1 MKSSKEQ
8 PERSIL
14 GPSKHIKD
22 VLSHIDVAATAR
34 EAKREDGKLTPG
46 VAVLIIGPTGT
57 GKELIALAI
66 HDGSSRKDASF
77 QTVNCG
83 AISPNLFESELFGHE
98 KGAFTGADKLHIGLA
113 KNAEGGSLFLD
124 EIGNLSPDHQ
134 SKLLRFLNDK
144 TFTKVGGNTVEKADV
159 RIITA
164 TNRDLKADSGFRG
177 DLYHRIAGYV
187 INTTGLADRP
197 EDTIYLL
204 NHLNH
209 KADARV
215 KFFLYSHPLP
225 GNVRTLEN
233 AYDKP
238 YEYLRDQFKEEK
250 EMNNCILY
258 VEQHNDMDFDK
269 IVQAYEIV
277 ILRANTAMSN
287 KAIVDLLHIR
297 ADKLSENGF
306 YENFSIALPDK
317 DDSYIKTFKT
327 LYGDFLGYWNAL
339 KLDLHKPH
347 SLGDVVPYDMKIF
360 RERTE
365 ELRRE
370 LTK

>member
-1 MKSSKEQ
+1 MKIRKADAEKN
-8 PERSIL
+8 EYEIL
-14 GPSKHIKD
+14 GQSKHIKD
-22 VLSHIDVAATAR
+22 ILRSATEAAKDDT
-34 EAKREDGKLTPG
+34 
-46 VAVLIIGPTGT
+46 AVLIAGPTGT
-57 GKELIALAI
+57 GKELIARHI
-66 HDGSSRKDASF
+66 HNESSRHKASF
-77 QTVNCG
+77 ETMDCG
-83 AISPNLFESELFGHE
+83 AISPQLFESELFGHE
-98 KGAFTGADKLHIGLA
+98 KGAFTGANAQRIGRAENA
-113 KNAEGGSLFLD
+113 KGGSLFLD
-124 EIGNLSPDHQ
+124 EIGNLSQDHQ
-134 SKLLRFLNDK
+134 SKILRFLNDK
-144 TFTKVGGNTVEKADV
+144 TFTKVGGNKVEKADV

-164 TNRDLKADSGFRG
+164 TNKDLKAGDGGFRF
-177 DLYHRIAGYV
+177 DLYHRISEYV
-187 INTTGLADRP
+187 IRTIGLADRP
-197 EDTIYLL
+197 EDTVYLL
-204 NHLNH
+204 NHFNH
-209 KADARV
+209 EADTRA
-215 KFFLYSHPLP
+215 KFLLYSYSFP
-225 GNVRTLEN
+225 GNVRELKN
-233 AYDKP
+233 HSNRSFD
-238 YEYLRDQFKEEK
+238 YLKTELAG
-250 EMNNCILY
+250 EMDNCILY
-258 VEQHNDMDFDK
+258 VGQHNDMDFDK

-306 YENFSIALPDK
+306 YENFSIVLPDK